1 MIVCNARVFPYRC
14 PTFGVWRV
22 PLSQK
27 YTMHQYA
34 KIALDELEEDE
45 TIRLHPI
52 EGACVPRDKQTI
64 HLTK

>member
-1 MIVCNARVFPYRC
+1 MFARVVALVELP
-14 PTFGVWRV
+14 
-22 PLSQK
+22 PLACVFTTLPK